1 MGTVHRVSHK
11 ITDMMH
17 AGKPT
22 GWVGT
27 MGKNDIDIVEL
38 EALQR
43 RFCAL
48 DDARIEDIR
57 ETTVY
62 ESR

>member
-1 MGTVHRVSHK
+1 
-11 ITDMMH
+11 MH